1 MSNEN
6 ANQNKPS
13 TANVAKQEIKIKSKE
28 SGKTK
33 EKKLTVLESHGYTVG
48 RSIGS
53 GSYATVK
60 HCSKIAHSERH
71 NGDVAIKIVSKVQEA
86 ADYLEKFLP
95 REIQVVKGLK
105 HENLIRYYQ
114 AIETTHRVYIVM
126 ELAPNGSLLDIIKRD
141 GRIDEDRT
149 QKWLMELVGAV
160 GYCHENGVVHRDI
173 KCENLLMDDGYNMK
187 LSDFGFARADML
199 NKNGQMAMSNTFCGS
214 YAYASPEILKGTP
227 YQPDAS
233 DVWSVGV
240 VLYAMVFGT
249 LPFDDTNYQKL
260 LKEVQNKVSFPEDV
274 TASEEVKQLIVRILA
289 PLKVR
294 YKISQ
299 IKKDP
304 WCQTSEVKVHRKKKT
319 AEPKMDPENVTQQLI
334 KKMLMTDSVV
344 K

>member
-6 ANQNKPS
+6 ANQNKPN
-13 TANVAKQEIKIKSKE
+13 TAGNKTKRESSKNKTKE
-28 SGKTK
+28 SGKSK

-60 HCSKIAHSERH
+60 IAHSERH
-71 NGDVAIKIVSKVQEA
+71 KGDVAIKIVSKVQEA

-95 REIQVVKGLK
+95 REIEVVKGLK

-141 GRIDEDRT
+141 GRIDEDRSR
-149 QKWLMELVGAV
+149 KWLKQLVGAV

-173 KCENLLMDDGYNMK
+173 KCENLLMDVGYNIK
-187 LSDFGFARADML
+187 LSDFGFARANML
-199 NKNGQMAMSNTFCGS
+199 NKNGQMATSNTFCGS

-260 LKEVQNKVSFPEDV
+260 LKQVQNKVSFPKDIK
-274 TASEEVKQLIVRILA
+274 ASEEVKQLIVKILA
-289 PLKVR
+289 PLRVR
-294 YKISQ
+294 YRISQ

-304 WCQTSEVKVHRKKKT
+304 WCQTSKVKIQKKK
-319 AEPKMDPENVTQQLI
+319 EPSAAPKVP
-334 KKMLMTDSVV
+334 
-344 K
+344 